1 MLALGGGL
9 VSLLDLGA
17 GLVSLLVLGVL
28 GLGAGAGLACTNKE
42 NRNEKSIIH
51 KSPLLYL
58 HMNTYVQFTF
68 VCGGSLLPG
77 TRAGPLLSVVYR
89 GALPRPLQTSS

>member
-17 GLVSLLVLGVL
+17 GLVPLLVLGVL
-28 GLGAGAGLACTNKE
+28 GLRAGAGLACANKE
-42 NRNEKSIIH
+42 NQYEIALVIKG
-51 KSPLLYL
+51 PLLYL
-58 HMNTYVQFTF
+58 HMNTNVQFTF
-68 VCGGSLLPG
+68 VLGGSLLLG

-89 GALPRPLQTSS
+89 CALP